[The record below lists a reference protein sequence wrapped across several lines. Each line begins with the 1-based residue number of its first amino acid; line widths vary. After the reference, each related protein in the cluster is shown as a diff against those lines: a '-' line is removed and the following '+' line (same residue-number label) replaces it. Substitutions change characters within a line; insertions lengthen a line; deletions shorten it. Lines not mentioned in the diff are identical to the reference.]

1 MLGFAIFLNAC
12 VFAHIE
18 RGKRMLAIERK
29 NQILTILQDEKKVV
43 VAELSVKFGVSEET
57 IRRDLEK
64 LEKEGYVVKAYG
76 GAVLNENAQKD
87 LPSLVRRKTN
97 IVGKQRIAELISAH
111 IKDGDSVMLDA
122 SSTALY
128 IAQKIKDK
136 KNITLITNSV
146 EILYELSD
154 MAGWKIFSTGGIMA
168 EGAMALIGPYAD
180 SMVGR
185 LHVSKA
191 IVSCKGLEKRRGI
204 TDSSEVHSS
213 TKRAMLGSADQKI
226 LAVDHL
232 KFDRSAFDR
241 VCGFEEIDILV
252 TDRKPSPEWMKL
264 LEKHGIECHYPEE
277 EQNG

>member
-1 MLGFAIFLNAC
+1 
-12 VFAHIE
+12 
-18 RGKRMLAIERK
+18 MLAIERK

-43 VAELSVKFGVSEET
+43 VAELSAKFGVSEET

-87 LPSLVRRKTN
+87 LPSMVRRKTN
-97 IVGKQRIAELISAH
+97 IVGKQRIAELISAR
-111 IKDGDSVMLDA
+111 IKDGDSIMLDA

-128 IAQKIKDK
+128 
-136 KNITLITNSV
+136 ITLITNSV
-146 EILYELSD
+146 EILYETSD

-168 EGAMALIGPYAD
+168 EGAMALIGTYAN
-180 SMVGR
+180 SMVER
-185 LHVSKA
+185 LHVAKT

-213 TKRAMLGSADQKI
+213 TKRAMLAAAEKKI

-241 VCGFEEIDILV
+241 VCGFENIDVIV
-252 TDRKPSPEWMKL
+252 TDRRPSSEWMKVF
-264 LEKHGIECHYPEE
+264 EKYGIECHYPEE

>member
-1 MLGFAIFLNAC
+1 
-12 VFAHIE
+12 
-18 RGKRMLAIERK
+18 MLAIERK

-43 VAELSVKFGVSEET
+43 VAELSAKFGVSEET

-87 LPSLVRRKTN
+87 LPSMVRRKTN
-97 IVGKQRIAELISAH
+97 IVGKQRIAELISAR
-111 IKDGDSVMLDA
+111 IKDGDSIMLDA

-146 EILYELSD
+146 EI
-154 MAGWKIFSTGGIMA
+154 STGGIMA
-168 EGAMALIGPYAD
+168 EGAMALIGTYAN
-180 SMVGR
+180 SMVER
-185 LHVSKA
+185 LHVAKT

-213 TKRAMLGSADQKI
+213 TKRAMLAAAEKKI

-241 VCGFEEIDILV
+241 VCGFENIDVIV
-252 TDRKPSPEWMKL
+252 TDRRPSSEWMKVF
-264 LEKHGIECHYPEE
+264 EKYGIECHYPEE

>member
-1 MLGFAIFLNAC
+1 
-12 VFAHIE
+12 
-18 RGKRMLAIERK
+18 MLAIERK

-43 VAELSVKFGVSEET
+43 VAELSAKFGVSEET

-87 LPSLVRRKTN
+87 LPSMVRRKTN
-97 IVGKQRIAELISAH
+97 IVGKQRIAELISAR
-111 IKDGDSVMLDA
+111 IKDGDSIMLDA

-146 EILYELSD
+146 EILYETSD

-168 EGAMALIGPYAD
+168 EGAMALIGTYAN
-180 SMVGR
+180 SMVER
-185 LHVSKA
+185 LHVAKT

-213 TKRAMLGSADQKI
+213 TKRAHARRGREKDSGG
-226 LAVDHL
+226 
-232 KFDRSAFDR
+232 RSSEVR
-241 VCGFEEIDILV
+241 PQRL
-252 TDRKPSPEWMKL
+252 
-264 LEKHGIECHYPEE
+264 
-277 EQNG
+277 

>member
-1 MLGFAIFLNAC
+1 
-12 VFAHIE
+12 
-18 RGKRMLAIERK
+18 MLAIERK

-43 VAELSVKFGVSEET
+43 VAELSAKFGVSEET

-87 LPSLVRRKTN
+87 LPSMVRRKTN
-97 IVGKQRIAELISAH
+97 IVGKQRIAELISAR
-111 IKDGDSVMLDA
+111 IKDGDSIMLDA

-146 EILYELSD
+146 EILYETSD

-168 EGAMALIGPYAD
+168 EGAMALIGTYAN
-180 SMVGR
+180 SMVER
-185 LHVSKA
+185 LHVAKT

-213 TKRAMLGSADQKI
+213 TKRAMLAAAEKKI

-241 VCGFEEIDILV
+241 VCGFENVDVIV
-252 TDRKPSPEWMKL
+252 TDRRPSSEWMKVF
-264 LEKHGIECHYPEE
+264 EKYGIECHYPEE

>member
-1 MLGFAIFLNAC
+1 
-12 VFAHIE
+12 
-18 RGKRMLAIERK
+18 MLAIERK

-43 VAELSVKFGVSEET
+43 VAELSSKFGVSEET

-97 IVGKQRIAELISAH
+97 IVGKQRIAELISSH
-111 IKDGDSVMLDA
+111 IKDGETIMLDA

-154 MAGWKIFSTGGIMA
+154 VAGWRIFSTGGIMA

-180 SMVGR
+180 SMLGR
-185 LHVSKA
+185 LHVSKT
-191 IVSCKGLEKRRGI
+191 IVSCKGLEKRRGV
-204 TDSSEVHSS
+204 TDSSELHSS
-213 TKRAMLGSADQKI
+213 TKRMMLSAADQKI
-226 LAVDHL
+226 FAVDHL

-241 VCGFEEIDILV
+241 VCGFEEIDVIV
-252 TDRKPSPEWMKL
+252 TDRKPSTEWLKL
-264 LEKHGIECHYPEE
+264 FEKHGIECHYPEE